1 MGQQNHYFW
10 AVRPQRRGV
19 SVIWPIAGI
28 VVASGVGLAAWK
40 MIDGRGSGN
49 GDERSLVKEVE
60 LGRFEHFVVERGDL
74 ESAENTEIRCQ
85 VQGRGMSGT
94 PILKIRPAGE
104 YVKKGDFLVSF
115 DDSLLQTE
123 LVKQEGLHAN
133 NKALRIQAENTLATA
148 KAAVDEY
155 VNGTSKQE
163 LELARS
169 EVFVAEENLRRA
181 QESLRFSERLAARNY
196 INAVQLDA
204 ERFAVK
210 KSVKDLEAARTKLD
224 VVQNHTY
231 PKMAASLRAEIS
243 KANAQLVAA
252 QAAERLDE
260 KQLEYLKDQIAKCY
274 IVAPQDGQI
283 VYAMQ
288 GERNRDEQ
296 VVIEEG
302 TVVREGQVVI
312 RLPDT
317 KRMRVRAVINESRI
331 NLIKTGAPV
340 KIELD
345 ADPDNELDGVISAVE
360 AFPIPR
366 RWHSTVKEY
375 GAIVDVTSQSPML
388 RPGLRAKVRIFV
400 DRLDDVL
407 QVPIQAVVEHEG
419 GHYCLVWDGESWAA
433 KRVDLGPNNDQFVV
447 IRDGLTAGDPVARD
461 PRQYLGEVDF
471 PTVSADAS
479 STPKVAGST
488 RRGGRRGSADRKAN
502 AERKTE
508 AGPTSGG

>member
-1 MGQQNHYFW
+1 MGQKNQHV
-10 AVRPQRRGV
+10 AALRLSRRGL
-19 SVIWPIAGI
+19 SVIWPLAG
-28 VVASGVGLAAWK
+28 VMVASGVGLAVWK
-40 MIDGRGSGN
+40 WTDLSADKAGAA
-49 GDERSLVKEVE
+49 DTSLVLPVN

-74 ESAENTEIRCQ
+74 ESSENVEIRCQ
-85 VQGRGMSGT
+85 VQGRGTTGT

-123 LVKQEGLHAN
+123 LVRQQGLYAN

-148 KAAVDEY
+148 KAALDEY

-181 QESLRFSERLAARNY
+181 EESLRFSERLAARNY
-196 INAVQLDA
+196 ITAVQLDA

-210 KSVKDLEAARTKLD
+210 KAAKDLEAARTKLD

-243 KANAQLVAA
+243 KAQAQLVAA
-252 QAAERLDE
+252 EMAERLDQ
-260 KQLEYLKDQIAKCY
+260 KQTEYLKDQIAKCY
-274 IVAPQDGQI
+274 IVAPQDGQV

-302 TVVREGQVVI
+302 TIVREGQVVI

-317 KRMRVRAVINESRI
+317 RQMRVRAVISESRI
-331 NLIKTGAPV
+331 NLIKKNAPV

-345 ADPDNELDGVISAVE
+345 ADPDSELDGVVAEVD

-366 RWHSTVKEY
+366 RWHSSVKEY
-375 GAIVDVTSQSPML
+375 GAMVNVTSQSPML

-400 DRLDDVL
+400 DRVDNVL
-407 QVPIQAVVEHEG
+407 QVPIQSVVEHEG
-419 GHYCLVWDGESWAA
+419 AHYCLVQADKHWAA
-433 KRVDLGPNNDQFVV
+433 KRVDLGPNNDKHVV
-447 IRDGLTAGDPVARD
+447 IRDGLAAGELVAID
-461 PRQYLGEVDF
+461 PRQYLDDIELPAGS
-471 PTVSADAS
+471 PTRQMAE
-479 STPKVAGST
+479 ST
-488 RRGGRRGSADRKAN
+488 RRGPRRERPDRKSDAQP
-502 AERKTE
+502 AT
-508 AGPTSGG
+508 GG

>member
-1 MGQQNHYFW
+1 MMGQDNSYFR
-10 AVRPQRRGV
+10 AASQRRGV
-19 SVIWPIAGI
+19 SVIWPLAGI
-28 VVASGVGLAAWK
+28 VVASGVGLAVWK
-40 MIDGRGSGN
+40 WGDARGNGN
-49 GDERSLVKEVE
+49 GDETSLVVPVS

-74 ESAENTEIRCQ
+74 ESAENVEIRCQ
-85 VQGRGMSGT
+85 VQGRGMTGT

-133 NKALRIQAENTLATA
+133 NKALRIQAENILATA
-148 KAAVDEY
+148 KAAYEEY
-155 VNGTSKQE
+155 INGTSKQE

-169 EVFVAEENLRRA
+169 EMFVAEENLRRA

-210 KSVKDLEAARTKLD
+210 KASKDLEAAQTKLD

-231 PKMAASLRAEIS
+231 PKMAASLKAEIS
-243 KANAQLVAA
+243 KADAQLTAA
-252 QAAERLDE
+252 LAAEKLDE

-274 IVAPQDGQI
+274 IVAPQDGQV

-317 KRMRVRAVINESRI
+317 KQMRVRAVINESRI
-331 NLIKTGAPV
+331 NLIRKGAPV
-340 KIELD
+340 KVELD

-400 DRLDDVL
+400 DRADNVL
-407 QVPIQAVVEHEG
+407 QVPIQSVVEHQG
-419 GHYCLVWDGESWAA
+419 GHYCLVRDDEKWTA
-433 KRVDLGPNNDQFVV
+433 KRVDLGPNNDKFVV
-447 IRDGLTAGDPVARD
+447 VRDGLAAGDSVAID
-461 PRQYLGEVDF
+461 PRSYLDEVDLPAGS
-471 PTVSADAS
+471 PTS
-479 STPKVAGST
+479 KVADKP
-488 RRGGRRGSADRKAN
+488 RRGGRRGANERKPDLEADRKA
-502 AERKTE
+502 ES
-508 AGPTSGG
+508 GPTSGG